1 MSYKGAFQDGMA
13 GEETD
18 FGYDVQP
25 EMNQDFAVQTAIRK
39 DMPVEQIYAML
50 NPETAAAVVV
60 NIGFNKGKTLGQV
73 AMEKPASLDWYVS
86 SYEGPDNLLRAAAKY
101 LMDAALQKA
110 S

>member
-1 MSYKGAFQDGMA
+1 MA
-13 GEETD
+13 AKPS
-18 FGYDVQP
+18 VQQSTQRAAKP
-25 EMNQDFAVQTAIRK
+25 STAQPAIRK
-39 DMPVEQIYAML
+39 DMPVEQIYSML